1 MNIHVCYEPSNTLYM
16 WVEISLPVLAPP
28 TLIKLLPFDHLYGPW
43 SDDSPLKREKDPTM
57 FHPNPPNAWKCL
69 WTEPHPQNTITT
81 PSAHP
86 SFFFCL
92 FFSFLFLFPTTNK
105 NQINKAMAKIKPG
118 DSKGE
123 PPTLILTWTWYFLLA
138 VWPRSSGF
146 SRMTSC
152 GAQFKAKVRKKEIQ
166 HTASKRKKRNVRK
179 PGSGEQLRRR
189 AGGDGTGGRRRGG
202 REKGQNPV
210 APRSWEKGDKWGV
223 EQCLS
228 MLIQWDRAETR
239 AYSTRRG

>member
-1 MNIHVCYEPSNTLYM
+1 M
-16 WVEISLPVLAPP
+16 SLNG
-28 TLIKLLPFDHLYGPW
+28 T
-43 SDDSPLKREKDPTM
+43 
-57 FHPNPPNAWKCL
+57 
-69 WTEPHPQNTITT
+69 HPQNTITT

-86 SFFFCL
+86 SFFFWL
-92 FFSFLFLFPTTNK
+92 FFSFLFLFPTKK
-105 NQINKAMAKIKPG
+105 NQINKTMAKIKPG

-138 VWPRSSGF
+138 LWPRSSGF

-166 HTASKRKKRNVRK
+166 HTASKRKTRNVRK
-179 PGSGEQLRRR
+179 PGSGEQLRRK
-189 AGGDGTGGRRRGG
+189 AGGDGTGGRRGCG
-202 REKGQNPV
+202 REKGRNPV

-223 EQCLS
+223 EKCLS
-228 MLIQWDRAETR
+228 MLIQWERAETR